1 MTYQLS
7 RRRAIQLAALGAAS
21 AVAGGVGLWRSAA
34 SGDTLA
40 VVEGGTDIA
49 MPETLVSEGD
59 LLHVPLVAAAGAR
72 LAGRDTSALGYN
84 GTSPGPTLRLKP
96 GDALRVDLTNRLDEP
111 TNLHVHGLHVS
122 PEGNGDNVFIE
133 LPPGETFRYEYR
145 LPPDHPAGTF
155 WYHPHRHGLVADQV
169 FGGLAGAII
178 VTGDEAEAAFDED
191 RVLVVSDT
199 TLDDEGRIVPP
210 SFQQRMMGRQG
221 RLLLVNG
228 QVQPILRARQGT
240 RERWRVINACTSRFL
255 RLRLEDLEFTVL
267 SLDGHRV
274 RQPARRTEVLLA
286 PGNRADLA
294 VEATAAGQY
303 RMLTEPYDRG
313 GMGMGPMMRGD
324 GMTSE
329 RELLAVFDVTSEPG
343 SAEPLRWDAVQ
354 IDDLRDVAVEARRE
368 LIFEVGMGGGGMRF
382 LIDGREFDHDRV
394 DTEVRLGA
402 VEEWVLL
409 NPSPMDHPFHLHVW
423 PFQVLDDG
431 TGPLPEPQWR
441 DVINIPAGQA
451 VRIRI
456 RFADFG
462 GRTVYHCHILDH
474 EDQGMMGVIVAS

>member
-21 AVAGGVGLWRSAA
+21 AVAGGVGLWRSAT

-40 VVEGGTDIA
+40 VVEGGTDVA
-49 MPETLVSEGD
+49 MPEILVSEGD
-59 LLHVPLVAAAGAR
+59 LLHVPLVAAAGVR

-96 GDALRVDLTNRLDEP
+96 GDALRVDLTNRLDES

-122 PEGNGDNVFIE
+122 PEGNGDNVFID

-178 VTGDEAEAAFDED
+178 VASDEAEAAFDED

-199 TLDDEGRIVPP
+199 TLDDEGRVVAP
-210 SFQQRMMGRQG
+210 SFQQRVMGRQG

-228 QVQPILRARQGT
+228 QVQPILRARRGA

-274 RQPARRTEVLLA
+274 RQPARRPEVLLS
-286 PGNRADLA
+286 PGNRADLV
-294 VEATAAGQY
+294 VEATAEGKY
-303 RMLTEPYDRG
+303 RILTEPYDRG
-313 GMGMGPMMRGD
+313 GMGMGPMMRGG

-329 RELLAVFDVTSEPG
+329 RELLAVFDVTSESS

-354 IDDLRDVAVEARRE
+354 IEDLRDVAIEARRE
-368 LIFEVGMGGGGMRF
+368 LIFEVSMGGGMRF

-431 TGPLPEPQWR
+431 TGPLSEPQWR

-474 EDQGMMGVIVAS
+474 EDQGMMGVVVAS